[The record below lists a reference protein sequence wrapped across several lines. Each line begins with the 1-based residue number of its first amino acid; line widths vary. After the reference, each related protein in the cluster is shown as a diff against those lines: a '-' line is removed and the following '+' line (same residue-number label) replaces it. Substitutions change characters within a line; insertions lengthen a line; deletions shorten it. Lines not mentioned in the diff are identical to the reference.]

1 MLMNIL
7 QHSDAYTF
15 NLRVRDFLR
24 RNEALHHMMLSSCY
38 SLLHKPEGLRA
49 ETDLITLEAEAALV
63 GVGMLLPGRALSIS
77 LTSLEGVTRLAEYLR
92 QRYNSLSRLNAP
104 TEVAQ
109 HFAQVWQ
116 ELSGQSAHPGMT
128 VCAYQLEAIRPFV
141 WAQGHLE
148 PATEKDLALVSQW
161 FTAFGLEALGDSAT
175 DSDAWAKGQI
185 ERGNAFLW
193 HDGQPVAMGCRI
205 GQTENGFRVSII
217 YTPPEHRRQGYGKT
231 CTAALTQ
238 RLLEDGQPRCC
249 LYADKA
255 NRATNHMYEAIGYTL
270 TGESQ
275 THHFETLTAD

>member
-1 MLMNIL
+1 MDVI
-7 QHSDAYTF
+7 QHSNAYTS

-24 RNEALHHMMLSSCY
+24 RNEALHHRMLSSCY
-38 SLLHKPEGLRA
+38 SLLQKPERFEA
-49 ETDLITLEAEAALV
+49 ETALITLESDAALV
-63 GVGMLLPGRALSIS
+63 GVGMLLPGRALSMTS
-77 LTSLEGVTRLAEYLR
+77 LTSLEGVTRLAEYLN
-92 QRYNSLSRLNAP
+92 QRYGSLSRLNAP
-104 TEVAQ
+104 TEVAE
-109 HFAQVWQ
+109 HFVQVWQ
-116 ELSGQSAHPGMT
+116 SLSGQSAYLGMT
-128 VCAYQLEAIRPFV
+128 VCAYQLETIRPFI

-205 GQTENGFRVSII
+205 GQTEHGFRLSII
-217 YTPPEHRRQGYGKT
+217 YTPPEHRQRGYGKT

-255 NRATNHMYEAIGYTL
+255 NGVTNRMYEGIGYTL
-270 TGESQ
+270 SGESK
-275 THHFETLTAD
+275 TYHFEPLTAN